1 MKNLKGI
8 KKLIRKKS
16 QRYIQ
21 KLLRKES
28 RLLIKES
35 SINLL
40 SNSGKESYIIFENAS
55 ELIIKVNVKLKKDMG
70 EEGDEQMQIF
80 HLNNF
85 LKSAPDKIL
94 KFLNLE
100 KIDEDKTI
108 GFK

>member
-1 MKNLKGI
+1 MTRLSI
-8 KKLIRKKS
+8 VKKLIRKNRKKFFKKFLKNQS
-16 QRYIQ
+16 
-21 KLLRKES
+21 KFLLKES
-28 RLLIKES
+28 IKNE
-35 SINLL
+35 
-40 SNSGKESYIIFENAS
+40 NSFSKEESYMIYENKS
-55 ELIIKVNVKLKKDMG
+55 DLIIKVNVQLKKDMG

-85 LKSAPDKIL
+85 LKSTPDKIL

>member
-1 MKNLKGI
+1 MKKLKGI

-16 QRYIQ
+16 QRYIE

-28 RLLIKES
+28 RLFVEES
-35 SINLL
+35 SNNLL
-40 SNSGKESYIIFENAS
+40 SNSGEESYMIFENAS
-55 ELIIKVNVKLKKDMG
+55 DLIIKVNVKLKKDMG

>member
-1 MKNLKGI
+1 MKKLKGI

-16 QRYIQ
+16 QRYIE

-28 RLLIKES
+28 RPFIEES
-35 SINLL
+35 STNLL
-40 SNSGKESYIIFENAS
+40 SKSGEESYMIFENAS
-55 ELIIKVNVKLKKDMG
+55 DLIIKVNVKLKKYMG
-70 EEGDEQMQIF
+70 EEDNEQIKIL

-85 LKSAPDKIL
+85 LKCAPDKIL

-100 KIDEDKTI
+100 KIEDDKTI

>member
-21 KLLRKES
+21 KLLRKET
-28 RLLIKES
+28 RLLIEKS
-35 SINLL
+35 STNLP
-40 SNSGKESYIIFENAS
+40 SNSGEESYMIFENDS
-55 ELIIKVNVKLKKDMG
+55 DLIIKVNVKLKKDMG

-100 KIDEDKTI
+100 KIDEDKKI